1 MHGEGFLFVNI
12 NMNDDGGYV
21 QHAKTKELYWPM
33 VVALLLSLFS
43 DPNPNQRRARSIRR
57 PVNTGSG
64 WSNCGLIDLL
74 LGTE

>member
-33 VVALLLSLFS
+33 VVALLSHFS
-43 DPNPNQRRARSIRR
+43 QIQTQTSDVLDPIAGR
-57 PVNTGSG
+57 
-64 WSNCGLIDLL
+64 
-74 LGTE
+74 